1 MLAIG
6 AGRLSICSV
15 VCRNCNEDSPFSS
28 PIIFCILLVRAA
40 DLELTMHN
48 VYKLPMIASE
58 SFRRLIGDVTLT

>member
-1 MLAIG
+1 
-6 AGRLSICSV
+6 
-15 VCRNCNEDSPFSS
+15 
-28 PIIFCILLVRAA
+28 LVRAA